1 MSESHQG
8 LSHPR
13 PQLIDV
19 KCWRSHLSNF
29 CSSQRSSGVFK
40 PINYVVN
47 VKLWSAISPWCAV
60 EDGREVLNLNNTCFS
75 ISQLSSVWSPQS
87 WKDGCSLRTISAG
100 AVFPAQDQNRSSVWA
115 APLSVLVWPRPYQWS
130 QRTWCWATYPGQLCL
145 GFQSLRPRNTELS

>member
-1 MSESHQG
+1 MWEINVNILPTSLLPFFRLTRHRSSG
-8 LSHPR
+8 LLSGTNKFQRAIRARHHPR

-47 VKLWSAISPWCAV
+47 VKLWSPISPWCAV

-115 APLSVLVWPRPYQWS
+115 APLSVLV
-130 QRTWCWATYPGQLCL
+130 
-145 GFQSLRPRNTELS
+145 